1 MKGLC
6 RIDRGMHSTNNSN
19 IIIFSHSFKGNA
31 YVSQLLNEHYRLFM
45 VNNTAHAQLIRCIA
59 LFYRDPFN
67 TPVYSFDLKTSD
79 VQLHAGISI

>member
-19 IIIFSHSFKGNA
+19 IIIFSHA
-31 YVSQLLNEHYRLFM
+31 HVSQLLNEHYRLFM